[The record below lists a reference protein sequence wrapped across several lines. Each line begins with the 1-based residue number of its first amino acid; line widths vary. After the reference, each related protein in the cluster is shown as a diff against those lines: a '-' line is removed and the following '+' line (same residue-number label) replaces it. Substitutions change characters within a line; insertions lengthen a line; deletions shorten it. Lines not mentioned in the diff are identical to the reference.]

1 MEELFEMAQIAKRII
16 ASLRETNDVETRKNV
31 GFVLTRLN
39 NSIKGFTT
47 KKDPSGSDV
56 PKQLAGEY
64 LIKTWR
70 IAREMDILALMKK
83 HLPSDYSHYTKMCSD
98 MFIVAKYLIGNKYD
112 DLFKLEQT
120 ETRLNIFL
128 LEAKD
133 AFEWTGE
140 KEENPEVSKKLL
152 YTSKKIFDLAYILYN
167 GSTPEGKFISFLKV
181 ASTVE
186 EVWMLVKSCDWEQT
200 LSENLIKEGEKLNDV
215 SEAFGEFLSSYIKW
229 THKRGD
235 AGDIALKFDMTDT
248 DVLRE
253 LRWPVQEFGD

>member
-16 ASLRETNDVETRKNV
+16 ASLRETEDEETRENV

-47 KKDPSGSDV
+47 KKDPSGGDV
-56 PKQLAGEY
+56 PKQVAGEY

-98 MFIVAKYLIGNKYD
+98 MFVVARYLIGNKYD

-133 AFEWTGE
+133 AFMWIAEQ
-140 KEENPEVSKKLL
+140 EENPEIKEKLKL
-152 YTSKKIFDLAYILYN
+152 TSKKIFDLAYILYN
-167 GSTPEGKFISFLKV
+167 GSTPDGRFVPFRKV
-181 ASTVE
+181 ASYVE
-186 EVWMLVKSCDWEQT
+186 EVWSLVKSNDWEET
-200 LSENLIKEGEKLNDV
+200 LSGHLVKEGAKLNDV
-215 SEAFGEFLSSYIKW
+215 SEAFGEFLSPYIKW
-229 THKRGD
+229 TQKTGD
-235 AGDIALKFDMTDT
+235 AGDIVLKFDMTDT

-253 LRWPVQEFGD
+253 LRWPVQEFGK